1 MQEKVNK
8 FIFSRV
14 MRLSPQVRREL
25 LELIGD
31 CPPCDSELDRIVSL
45 YEKGEKPPRSKA
57 G

>member
-1 MQEKVNK
+1 
-8 FIFSRV
+8 